1 MKIRCKTGIFDLCL
15 YMAFHGPYNEHVLD
29 ITPVQTDNAAE
40 IRAQHGTEIR
50 EEIRQTLNLQSPPF
64 FFALIYENQQTS
76 RPTFILLGRHSVLH
90 PVRIRCHILGPDV
103 PTTYPNY
110 SRCSVPTN
118 ICYSHPNQCQ
128 CDGLHSSLVDFE
140 SIMIVLTEYTPG
152 GKLVSTMDLDI
163 SASTE
168 SESIYYLKET
178 YLQQIEDY
186 KIRRWQMHGDYVL

>member
-76 RPTFILLGRHSVLH
+76 RPTFILLG
-90 PVRIRCHILGPDV
+90 
-103 PTTYPNY
+103 
-110 SRCSVPTN
+110 
-118 ICYSHPNQCQ
+118 
-128 CDGLHSSLVDFE
+128 
-140 SIMIVLTEYTPG
+140 
-152 GKLVSTMDLDI
+152 
-163 SASTE
+163 
-168 SESIYYLKET
+168 
-178 YLQQIEDY
+178 
-186 KIRRWQMHGDYVL
+186 